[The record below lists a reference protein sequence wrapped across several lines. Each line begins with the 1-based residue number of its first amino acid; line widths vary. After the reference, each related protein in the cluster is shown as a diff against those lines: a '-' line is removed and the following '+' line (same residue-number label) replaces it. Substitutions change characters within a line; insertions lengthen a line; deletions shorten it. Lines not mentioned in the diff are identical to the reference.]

1 MRPGDRVVSSG
12 DGGVF
17 PTGLLV
23 GRVAQ
28 DPGGRLRVRLA
39 ADFERLEYLRVL
51 RHLGT
56 EEIVDPGS
64 LIEPELD
71 AESRNGV
78 NLSNAGPNDG

>member
-1 MRPGDRVVSSG
+1 
-12 DGGVF
+12 
-17 PTGLLV
+17 
-23 GRVAQ
+23 
-28 DPGGRLRVRLA
+28 
-39 ADFERLEYLRVL
+39 
-51 RHLGT
+51 LGT